1 MRSWLYF
8 RKCIGYLNNCD
19 GWGHPPLEDASVW
32 CPHQTQ
38 LMNFFTQFIKITIF
52 VMMTLAEL
60 AVLYQERLTSLY
72 DEDEVQSLFLIAL
85 EEVLAYS
92 KTDYI
97 LKKQDLIPDTAL
109 LKLNSVLI
117 ELTTGKPIQYVIGH
131 TCFYGL
137 NFKVNPSVLIP
148 RPETE
153 ELVEWI
159 LSVNSSQFSVNSSQ
173 SSVDSYNLQ
182 NLHILD
188 IGTGSGC
195 IAIALKKHLP
205 KANVTAV
212 DISPE
217 ALATAKENALL
228 NEVGVTFIQD
238 DILDSRLEFPHIKLD
253 VIVSNPPYIKED
265 EKIEMHENVLANEPH
280 TALFVSNERPLI
292 FYEAIA
298 DFAVKHLS
306 DNGHLF
312 FEINANLGKETIQML
327 AAKGFVDI
335 RLRLDMQGKERMVS
349 AQKASL
355 TP

>member
-1 MRSWLYF
+1 
-8 RKCIGYLNNCD
+8 
-19 GWGHPPLEDASVW
+19 
-32 CPHQTQ
+32 
-38 LMNFFTQFIKITIF
+38 
-52 VMMTLAEL
+52 MTLAEL
-60 AVLYQERLTSLY
+60 AVLYQERLASLY
-72 DEDEVQSLFLIAL
+72 DEDEIHSLFLIAL

-97 LKKQDLIPDTAL
+97 LKKQDLIPDMAL
-109 LKLNSVLI
+109 IKLNSILI

-131 TCFYGL
+131 TNFYGL
-137 NFKVNPSVLIP
+137 DFKVNPSVLIP

-159 LSVNSSQFSVNSSQ
+159 LSVCGSQ
-173 SSVDSYNLQ
+173 SSVDSSNPQ
-182 NLHILD
+182 NLNILD

-205 KANVTAV
+205 KAYVTAV
-212 DISPE
+212 DISSE
-217 ALATAKENALL
+217 ALATAKENAIV
-228 NEVGVTFIQD
+228 NEVGVTFIED
-238 DILDSRLEFPHIKLD
+238 NILNSELEFPHIKLD

-265 EKIEMHENVLANEPH
+265 EKLEMHENVLANEPH
-280 TALFVSNERPLI
+280 TALFVSNDRPLI

-327 AAKGFVDI
+327 AVKGFVDI

-349 AQKASL
+349 AQK
-355 TP
+355 P